1 MVSTFFAEISVP
13 ATAKRLLPVLLLLS
27 GFCGISYEILYTKLL
42 GNLLG
47 NQFTISASVLL
58 TFLLGIGLGTL
69 YAHRFVR
76 RLWAI
81 EAGIGVYAAAMVLAY
96 GWIDRFLYNQIP
108 ELGTS
113 LVVCALISI
122 GLLVIPAFLVGCS
135 VPLFAAYLSTLRST
149 HVFSLTYGIYNFGA
163 AITALTM
170 EFVLLRMVGLKE
182 ATLWLAVLNAVV
194 AGGLLVLVRSAPII
208 PPPRADRLWFPTRD
222 LAALATASVASAV
235 FQLMMIKI
243 AECIFGPYN
252 ETFSLVLA
260 VVLFGLGLG
269 SLVAA
274 SFRLSFSGALLVAL
288 GGLTLLLA
296 SLPWSTALYASI
308 YPSMVKSYPALVA
321 LKFGLVSVMM
331 GLPAIGFGATIPT
344 LLREHRDV
352 ARESGQL
359 LFVSSMG
366 NVAGFVLMA
375 FVLHRFLD
383 YGPLLMVVT
392 ALTAVAL
399 VLHCGLRHGPA
410 WVGVALVLAAFG
422 AQQGLWSEVLLYYGH
437 TNFHST
443 KDLEKR
449 KNSQFSA
456 TERFKGHRDVFAIT
470 RRKGNSYFFINGYVS
485 IVLNNSSE
493 KIVGGLSSMYAPR
506 TDRAMVL
513 GLGSGATA
521 GTVGLIFDE
530 VDVVEINPVVVANQ
544 WRMAE
549 FSFDIEHR
557 ESVNI
562 VLDDGIHFVK
572 TTPERYSLILNTVTT
587 PLYFSSSKLYTRD
600 FLESVSSKLTPDGV
614 YTTWIDRKI
623 GDKGVDIILN
633 TLDSA
638 FEYCWMNYLKSS
650 YYLMACSNE
659 ELQLRQIETV
669 VNQPEL
675 REYLAEEHYLP
686 AELIPYS
693 VLSTDAFEL
702 RADRNAPL
710 NTIDFP
716 VLEHEMAR
724 LDSEVRLV
732 EFQSRLTQRLN
743 LREVSRRLQPV
754 TDWDPAE
761 FALWATLRLS
771 TSNSLAES
779 LAEVIPREF
788 GDLSEPLGEVAE
800 LTANR
805 IDEVP
810 AFYKYGYRL
819 YRRDE
824 FEAAL
829 PLLEKAAEL
838 EVDNYRAH
846 HYLGASL
853 EELENPEAAKIQ
865 YRKALNLKPG
875 YKKSRRALERL
886 NANAALTNGS
896 TEAPGDEADEPD
908 DL

>member
-1 MVSTFFAEISVP
+1 MP
-13 ATAKRLLPVLLLLS
+13 ASAKRLLPVLLLLS

-81 EAGIGVYAAAMVLAY
+81 EAGIGVYAAVMVLTY

-149 HVFSLTYGIYNFGA
+149 HVFSMTYGIYNFGA

-194 AGGLLVLVRSAPII
+194 AAGLLVLVRSAPIV
-208 PPPRADRLWFPTRD
+208 PPPQSARLWFPFRD

-235 FQLMMIKI
+235 FQLMMIKV

-269 SLVAA
+269 SFAA
-274 SFRLSFSGALLVAL
+274 AKLRLTFSAALLVAL

-296 SLPWSTALYASI
+296 SLGWSTELYASA
-308 YPSMVKSYPALVA
+308 YPSMVKSYPSLVA
-321 LKFGLVSVMM
+321 LKFGLVFMMM

-344 LLREHRDV
+344 LLRVHRDV

-366 NVAGFVLMA
+366 NVVGFVLMA

-383 YGPLLMVVT
+383 YGPLLVVVA
-392 ALTAVAL
+392 ALTGVAL
-399 VLHCGLRHGPA
+399 VLHSGFRHGPA
-410 WVGVALVLAAFG
+410 WVGIALVLAAVG

-443 KDLEKR
+443 EDLESR
-449 KNSQFSA
+449 KSNQFSA
-456 TERFKGHRDVFAIT
+456 TERFKGHQDVFAIT
-470 RRKGNSYFFINGYVS
+470 RRNGNSYFFINGYVS
-485 IVLNNSSE
+485 IVLSNSSE

-549 FSFDIEHR
+549 FSFDIENR

-600 FLESVSSKLTPDGV
+600 FLESVASKLTPDGV

-633 TLDSA
+633 TLESA
-638 FEYCWMNYLKSS
+638 FEHCWMNYLKSS
-650 YYLMACSNE
+650 YYLMACSNQ
-659 ELQLRQIETV
+659 ELQLRQIEAV
-669 VNQPEL
+669 VNQSEL
-675 REYLAEEHYLP
+675 RNYLAEEHYLP
-686 AELIPYS
+686 VDLIPYS
-693 VLSTDAFEL
+693 VLSTDAFGL
-702 RADRNAPL
+702 RADPNAPL

-732 EFQSRLTQRLN
+732 EFQERLAERLD

-754 TDWDPAE
+754 MDWDPAG
-761 FALWATLRLS
+761 FALWSTLRLS
-771 TSNSLAES
+771 PSNLLGEA
-779 LAEVIPREF
+779 LDEVIPRQF
-788 GDLSEPLGEVAE
+788 GDLSEPLGQLAE
-800 LTANR
+800 QTAALV
-805 IDEVP
+805 DEAP
-810 AFYKYGYRL
+810 AYYKFGHRL
-819 YRRDE
+819 FRRDE
-824 FEAAL
+824 FRTAV

-853 EELENPEAAKIQ
+853 EALGDPAAARRQYEKTLE
-865 YRKALNLKPG
+865 LKPD

-886 NANAALTNGS
+886 RVRAGS
-896 TEAPGDEADEPD
+896 ADGSSPKPEEEADEPQ